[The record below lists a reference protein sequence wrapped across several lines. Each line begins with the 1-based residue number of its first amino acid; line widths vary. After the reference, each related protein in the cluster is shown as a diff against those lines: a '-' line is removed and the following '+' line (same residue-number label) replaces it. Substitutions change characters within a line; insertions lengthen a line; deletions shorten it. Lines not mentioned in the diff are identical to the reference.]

1 MGFEEFRPL
10 RAPVQTDRPLRAAEN
25 PQNYRRR
32 AGLVGW
38 GSRTH
43 GTATTSTIKMSNAT
57 QLDVQVPSQSR
68 GAAMSET
75 VFRWSGTALV
85 GTVWT
90 SATLFGLYILAFY
103 AGALAEG
110 QVSQCNQSLPG
121 LYDPHAPAATSGL
134 GLHFFAGGV
143 ILILGCI
150 QLIG

>member
-1 MGFEEFRPL
+1 MGFEKFRPL
-10 RAPVQTDRPLRAAEN
+10 RAPVQTDRPIRTEEN
-25 PQNYRRR
+25 LQNSRGR

-43 GTATTSTIKMSNAT
+43 GTATSPIIKMSNAT
-57 QLDVQVPSQSR
+57 QLDVYAPSQSR

-85 GTVWT
+85 GTVWI

-110 QVSQCNQSLPG
+110 QMSKWNQNLPG
-121 LYDPHAPAATSGL
+121 LYEPQAPAATSRL
-134 GLHFFAGGV
+134 RLHFFAGRV
-143 ILILGCI
+143 TLSLRC
-150 QLIG
+150 